1 MIDDLQPKLSNR
13 QIAERNVQRF
23 KDWIAER
30 DVAGDWSDYVRSNK
44 LNRAEIADECGFA
57 RSVLQQ
63 NPMVKAELESLEER
77 LRGQGVL
84 TAGLVSG
91 TTSSGSIEGLR
102 PANDTQARGG
112 PPSEDPGVQIA
123 LRRAMG
129 AKGRAEARV
138 KALEEQNATLR
149 AEIRGLR
156 EQVRKLNLLD
166 EHLGTSGRVP
176 HP

>member
-30 DVAGDWSDYVRSNK
+30 DAAGDWNDYVRSNK
-44 LNRAEIADECGFA
+44 LNRAEIANECGFA

-63 NPMVKAELESLEER
+63 NPTVKAELELVEVR

-84 TAGLVSG
+84 MASPTSVSA
-91 TTSSGSIEGLR
+91 SSGSMEGAANDAQARSGLR
-102 PANDTQARGG
+102 
-112 PPSEDPGVQIA
+112 SEDPAVQMA
-123 LRRAMG
+123 LRRAMD
-129 AKGRAEARV
+129 AKAKAETRV

-149 AEIRGLR
+149 AEIRDLR
-156 EQVRKLNLLD
+156 EQVKKLNFLD
-166 EHLGTSGRVP
+166 GHLCVSGRLL